1 MMVLQMK
8 IMIQVSTLQQ
18 SETKP
23 TLQVDQLQLETIIQV
38 ANGTVALPHT
48 VNSSLALRTLTN
60 QIWLI
65 LRQKTTLV
73 QPITF

>member
-23 TLQVDQLQLETIIQV
+23 ILQVDQLQLETIIQV

-48 VNSSLALRTLTN
+48 VKSSLALRTLTN

-73 QPITF
+73 QPVTS

>member
-18 SETKP
+18 NETKP
-23 TLQVDQLQLETIIQV
+23 ILQVDQLQLETIIQV

-48 VNSSLALRTLTN
+48 VN
-60 QIWLI
+60 
-65 LRQKTTLV
+65 
-73 QPITF
+73 

>member
-38 ANGTVALPHT
+38 ANGTVASPHT

>member
-1 MMVLQMK
+1 MMVLLMK

-23 TLQVDQLQLETIIQV
+23 ILQVDQLQLETIILV

-60 QIWLI
+60 QILLI

-73 QPITF
+73 QPVTS